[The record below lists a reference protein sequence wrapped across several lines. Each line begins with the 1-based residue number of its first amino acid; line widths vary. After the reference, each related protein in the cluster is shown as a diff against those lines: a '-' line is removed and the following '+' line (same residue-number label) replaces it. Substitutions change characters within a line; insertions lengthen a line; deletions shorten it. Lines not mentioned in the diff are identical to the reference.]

1 MGRKVCH
8 GYSAIEGSTM
18 KILLTGATGFIGK
31 HFVFQALRQGH
42 EITVITRDKSIV
54 LENDWG
60 NQVAI
65 IEADIER
72 SEITWPDSIAKHD
85 ALVHLAWSGL
95 SNYQDSVHLE
105 RVLPVHK
112 RFLLTMIETGI
123 KHILITGTCLEY
135 GKQEGQLEESMPIF
149 PDNPYAQAKN
159 QLRQWLESMQ
169 KQFSFSLQ
177 WCRLFYMYGSGQN
190 PKSLLSQLERAIEN
204 GEPVFNMS
212 GGQQLRDYLPVET
225 VAQYLLK
232 VLEQKDC
239 SGIVNI
245 CSGEP
250 ITVLTLVKQFIN
262 ARQSEIELNL
272 GYYPYPD
279 YEAMAFWG
287 DPDKLKQC
295 TRS

>member
-8 GYSAIEGSTM
+8 GYSAIEGFTM

-31 HFVFQALRQGH
+31 HFVVQALRQGH

-72 SEITWPDSIAKHD
+72 SEIIWPDSIAKHD

-95 SNYQDSVHLE
+95 SNYQDSVHLDQ
-105 RVLPVHK
+105 VLPAHK